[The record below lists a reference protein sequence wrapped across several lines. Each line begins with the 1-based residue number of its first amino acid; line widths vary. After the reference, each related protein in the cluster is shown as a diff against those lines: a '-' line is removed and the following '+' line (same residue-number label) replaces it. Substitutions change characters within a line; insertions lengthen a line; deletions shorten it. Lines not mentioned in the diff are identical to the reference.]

1 MREIIIVQHC
11 ESEQHVNGMVGSW
24 RDWPLTDRGHRQAD
38 AIGAWLAKK
47 LGPIEEGFTITSS
60 DLKRTAQTAQH
71 VAEHL
76 GLAPTYDSSLR
87 EQFFGEAIGQSM
99 EWFYANKLPADS
111 VANPADYRLFPGAES
126 KRELYAR
133 AEGFWARYLKDAPA
147 RSIVV
152 CHGAMTGALIFAFLQ
167 LGADHMGHASIEGDA
182 GGVSIL
188 RETESNR
195 NVFAFGDLTACS
207 QIP

>member
-24 RDWPLTDRGHRQAD
+24 RDWPLTARGHAQAD
-38 AIGAWLAKK
+38 AIGAWLKKK
-47 LGPIEEGFTITSS
+47 LGPLEDTFTITSS
-60 DLKRTAQTAQH
+60 DLQRTAQTAQH
-71 VAEHL
+71 VGEHL
-76 GLAPTYDSSLR
+76 GITPTYDSRLR
-87 EQFFGEAIGQSM
+87 EQYFGEAIGHDM
-99 EWFYANKLPADS
+99 KWYYANMLPDDGTLG
-111 VANPADYRLFPGAES
+111 ADYRMFPSAES

-133 AEGFWARYLKDAPA
+133 AEGFWQKYLETAPQ

-152 CHGAMTGALIFAFLQ
+152 CHGGMTGALIFAFLQ
-167 LGADHMGHASIEGDA
+167 LGADHMAHAAIEGDA

-188 RETESNR
+188 HDNGSKRH
-195 NVFAFGDLTACS
+195 VFAFGDLTACS